1 MNHMLYTQEISP
13 SQKKHPTK
21 NQTSCASCE
30 IPTYINPSSCRTLTG
45 GFVWHPV
52 SAPGFMARWKLLPV
66 VSEGP
71 RIEDLILRSR
81 ISPAIGGLEADEKKT
96 ETQRRGGVEPSD
108 LFT

>member
-1 MNHMLYTQEISP
+1 MRILWDSNLYKSIILS
-13 SQKKHPTK
+13 HL
-21 NQTSCASCE
+21 NRWFC
-30 IPTYINPSSCRTLTG
+30 L
-45 GFVWHPV
+45 
-52 SAPGFMARWKLLPV
+52 APGFRTRFHGPVVKLLPV
-66 VSEGP
+66 VSGGP